1 MPFSPTKLREH
12 RQVVGLSQ
20 TRVSSLVGC
29 STSEICAYE
38 RGRWRPGIDRLES
51 LAEVLDVRIERAEI
65 LRFIRNQE
73 ELK

>member
-1 MPFSPTKLREH
+1 M
-12 RQVVGLSQ
+12 
-20 TRVSSLVGC
+20 SSLVGC